1 MMDRQRPSASEDSRI
16 PEAWIGQEVMLETTE
31 ALSSDLRAAAPVYL
45 EDVNER
51 GVVMLVTRHRDQS
64 KVSPTSIP
72 GVLWAG
78 YAWRRMTSG
87 RSRKLRAPPRQ
98 LAIRPRSWNACSE
111 LDAAMQERLADVLET
126 RGADPQQQ
134 AMRYAFLANIAF
146 PENAHILEVG
156 CGTGVLTRALARR
169 PEIDAVAGV
178 DVAPPL
184 LNKPANWPQTY
195 PTLPF
200 RRPTLGPCPS
210 RIKLSISSSSTRL

>member
-1 MMDRQRPSASEDSRI
+1 
-16 PEAWIGQEVMLETTE
+16 
-31 ALSSDLRAAAPVYL
+31 
-45 EDVNER
+45 
-51 GVVMLVTRHRDQS
+51 
-64 KVSPTSIP
+64 
-72 GVLWAG
+72 
-78 YAWRRMTSG
+78 MTSG

-156 CGTGVLTRALARR
+156 CGTGVLTRALACR

-210 RIKLSISSSSTRL
+210 RIKLSMSSSSTRL